1 MVPGEENQL
10 VPKEVRGRLAG
21 LGPKPADRSEA
32 RRPGAGG
39 WQGRAPCS
47 RLDGGRGGQLE
58 TAGSWGPCSWGRPQ
72 AERDER
78 NRRLDRWSPVPLRA
92 GVGER
97 ESGLL

>member
-10 VPKEVRGRLAG
+10 VPKEVRDRRAG

-32 RRPGAGG
+32 HRPGAGG
-39 WQGRAPCS
+39 WQGRAPCG

-58 TAGSWGPCSWGRPQ
+58 TAGSRGPCNWGRPQ
-72 AERDER
+72 AARDEGIE
-78 NRRLDRWSPVPLRA
+78 DWTEGVPSRSGRGL
-92 GVGER
+92 GR